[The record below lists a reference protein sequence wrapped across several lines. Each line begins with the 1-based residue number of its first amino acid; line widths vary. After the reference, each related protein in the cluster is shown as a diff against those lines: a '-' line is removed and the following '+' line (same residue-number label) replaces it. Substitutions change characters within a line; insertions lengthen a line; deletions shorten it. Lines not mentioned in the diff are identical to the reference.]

1 MCECVFVCMC
11 VNARMPNCLASDQYG
26 TGMKKL
32 MMPGMVRYRTMPRQS
47 RIFLVWYRTETTDA
61 GMPIPMLVSSM
72 PMPSDAPLTSLDLF
86 QSLTSSKNDV
96 LHALKI
102 YF

>member
-1 MCECVFVCMC
+1 MCMC
-11 VNARMPNCLASDQYG
+11 INAGMPNCLASDQYG

-32 MMPGMVRYRTMPRQS
+32 MMPGMVRYRTMPRQYG
-47 RIFLVWYRTETTDA
+47 IFLVLYRTETTDA

-72 PMPSDAPLTSLDLF
+72 PMPSDAPLTSSDLF

-96 LHALKI
+96 LHA
-102 YF
+102 